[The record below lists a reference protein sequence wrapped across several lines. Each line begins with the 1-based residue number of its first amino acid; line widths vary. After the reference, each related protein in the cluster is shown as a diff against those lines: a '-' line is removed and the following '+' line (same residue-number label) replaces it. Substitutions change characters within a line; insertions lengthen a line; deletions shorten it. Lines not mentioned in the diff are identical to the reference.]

1 MESNTYYKIVID
13 SSFESAQRIKK
24 QTKILLYGMVLSFCF
39 FIFFGILWI
48 KEINPEI
55 TVSCTI
61 MFLSIY
67 ILFRIFDY
75 KLTDK
80 LYNLEKL
87 IKVCKN
93 EINLKKG
100 IFFGDDGKR
109 FINPNHPFTYD
120 IDVFGPNSLFHRIN
134 RTVTDEG
141 AIKLAQILSEVGV
154 GAGVIKERQQA
165 IQELEANHDFRIN
178 FLCQNLRG
186 KHFSSIMKNMS
197 PLSNLNVQFRYVV
210 WILWIVLGL
219 SIINLIINLINGDS
233 INRAMCIIYGILSFN
248 VLFSVFFFYKGDKIR
263 QRIDSLISI
272 GNSYRTLIKLC
283 NTTNFKN
290 SILQSAFTDITRQ
303 KEILLKLRN
312 MSDLLNFRNNLI
324 FWIISNSIGLLDIFV
339 LLKYNKLEKDI
350 MEQLPIL
357 IDRIGLIDTFVSLS
371 SYCFLYNDEKY
382 PKYIDNGIE
391 AIKLR
396 HPFIPDSVANTYRHN
411 ESIIQ
416 IITGANMSGKSTFLR
431 AISLNLLLA
440 NAGCRIFASS
450 FAFNPNLR
458 LFSSMR
464 THDDI
469 ILGKSYF
476 NAEIE
481 RLSLAID
488 YCKLKAPVLL
498 ILDEILKGTNSED
511 KLYGSVKL
519 LKYFSKNKF
528 TVICATHDI
537 GITGLESSQGIDKF
551 QNYCFEI
558 ELTDPIIYTYK
569 ISRGVSSNRN
579 ASYLITK
586 NLLLK

>member
-1 MESNTYYKIVID
+1 MPIE
-13 SSFESAQRIKK
+13 
-24 QTKILLYGMVLSFCF
+24 
-39 FIFFGILWI
+39 I
-48 KEINPEI
+48 KE
-55 TVSCTI
+55 
-61 MFLSIY
+61 SI
-67 ILFRIFDY
+67 
-75 KLTDK
+75 
-80 LYNLEKL
+80 
-87 IKVCKN
+87 
-93 EINLKKG
+93 
-100 IFFGDDGKR
+100 
-109 FINPNHPFTYD
+109 
-120 IDVFGPNSLFHRIN
+120 
-134 RTVTDEG
+134 
-141 AIKLAQILSEVGV
+141 
-154 GAGVIKERQQA
+154 
-165 IQELEANHDFRIN
+165 
-178 FLCQNLRG
+178 LC
-186 KHFSSIMKNMS
+186 
-197 PLSNLNVQFRYVV
+197 
-210 WILWIVLGL
+210 
-219 SIINLIINLINGDS
+219 
-233 INRAMCIIYGILSFN
+233 
-248 VLFSVFFFYKGDKIR
+248 
-263 QRIDSLISI
+263 
-272 GNSYRTLIKLC
+272 RTLIKLC

-357 IDRIGLIDTFVSLS
+357 IDRIGLIDTFISLS

-382 PKYIDNGIE
+382 PKYTDNGIE